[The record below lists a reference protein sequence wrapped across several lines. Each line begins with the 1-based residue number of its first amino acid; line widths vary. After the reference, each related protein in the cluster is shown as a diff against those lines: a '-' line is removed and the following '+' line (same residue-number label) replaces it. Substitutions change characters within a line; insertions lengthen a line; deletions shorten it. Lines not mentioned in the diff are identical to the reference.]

1 MFELSLCSKSLQSIL
16 MSKSSYWEKR
26 AKEDFGKGKTARDNQ
41 MMTMDTYINEY
52 KIVFKID

>member
-1 MFELSLCSKSLQSIL
+1 

-26 AKEDFGKGKTARDNQ
+26 VKEDFGKGKTARDNQ
-41 MMTMDTYINEY
+41 MMTMDSYINEY

>member
-41 MMTMDTYINEY
+41 MLTMDSYINEY

>member
-1 MFELSLCSKSLQSIL
+1 

-41 MMTMDTYINEY
+41 MLTMDSYINEY
-52 KIVFKID
+52 IIVFKID